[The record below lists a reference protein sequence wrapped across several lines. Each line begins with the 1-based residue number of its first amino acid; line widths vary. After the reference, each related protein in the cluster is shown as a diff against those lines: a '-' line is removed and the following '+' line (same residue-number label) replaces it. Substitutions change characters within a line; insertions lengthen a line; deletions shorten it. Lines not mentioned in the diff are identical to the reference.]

1 MKNEKIKIEI
11 HLVISI
17 IAFIAFV
24 IVAFLVGN
32 DIRIFRIIG
41 HSMNPTLYEKNI
53 VITKPQK
60 EYKRG
65 DIIAFK
71 KDGGPTIKRIIGLP
85 GDTIFI
91 DENGIV
97 SVNDKVLE
105 EPYVVFHQ
113 MMPPDLE
120 FPITLKEDEYFVLG
134 DNRQNSRDSRERS
147 FGNIHEDEIIGKVV
161 KSIIPFKD
169 IK

>member
-1 MKNEKIKIEI
+1 MRNERVKIEI
-11 HLVISI
+11 HLIISI
-17 IAFIAFV
+17 IAFIAFT
-24 IVAFLVGN
+24 IVAFLVSN
-32 DIRIFRIIG
+32 EIRIFRIIG

-53 VITKPQK
+53 VITKPQQ

-65 DIIAFK
+65 DIIAFN

-91 DENGIV
+91 DEDGHV
-97 SVNDKVLE
+97 SVNDELLE

-113 MMPPDLE
+113 MLPMDNE
-120 FPITLKEDEYFVLG
+120 FPITLKENEYFVLG

-147 FGNIHEDEIIGKVV
+147 FGNIEEDEIIGKVV